1 MNNEKIYRTISHSGG
16 ASLALGIVVLVTGI
30 VSGVLMIITGA
41 KLIVD
46 HNMTI
51 SSDASFV
58 PNMLDKRA
66 EESSDADS
74 QYIVGLF
81 KNYVKSGDST
91 TSTVTGVSISD
102 ISYEDILVF
111 QNWKRNVE

>member
-1 MNNEKIYRTISHSGG
+1 
-16 ASLALGIVVLVTGI
+16 
-30 VSGVLMIITGA
+30 MIITGA

-58 PNMLDKRA
+58 ANMLDKRA

-74 QYIVGLF
+74 QYIVA
-81 KNYVKSGDST
+81 YSRT
-91 TSTVTGVSISD
+91 M
-102 ISYEDILVF
+102 
-111 QNWKRNVE
+111 